1 MMGGGFV
8 REQVTGLFAAPFY
21 CAHLPCSV
29 VQAPASTRV
38 RRQATRVF
46 GVAVRLSIE
55 ESLHSSLPYQ
65 THVVYYR
72 ANKVP
77 E

>member
-8 REQVTGLFAAPFY
+8 HEQVTGLFAAPLY

-46 GVAVRLSIE
+46 GAAVRSRINQ
-55 ESLHSSLPYQ
+55 SLHSFLTIPN
-65 THVVYYR
+65 T
-72 ANKVP
+72 
-77 E
+77 

>member
-1 MMGGGFV
+1 MGGGFM

-21 CAHLPCSV
+21 CAPLPCSA

-46 GVAVRLSIE
+46 GVAVRLRFNQ
-55 ESLHSSLPYQ
+55 SLHSSLLYQ
-65 THVVYYR
+65 THIAYYR

>member
-1 MMGGGFV
+1 MMGGGYV
-8 REQVTGLFAAPFY
+8 REQVTGLFAAPSY

-46 GVAVRLSIE
+46 GVAVRLRMN
-55 ESLHSSLPYQ
+55 Q
-65 THVVYYR
+65 
-72 ANKVP
+72 
-77 E
+77 